1 MPQANSGKNAPH
13 TIVTGIKEVDPQH
26 ALDVPR
32 LEAYLKEQ
40 LDDLTGTLTVKQF
53 RGGQSNPTYHLS
65 DGQRQWVLRR
75 KPPGVLVASAHA
87 VDGEFR
93 IISALNQIDFPVPR
107 ARLLCEDPDVIGT
120 MFFIM
125 DHVEGRVLTDQML
138 PDHTP
143 EQRARVYESQ
153 IATLAA
159 LHQVDYEAIGLGDY
173 GKPGNYFARQIHRW
187 SRQYADSQAGRIPAM
202 EQLMAWLPDNIPSEE
217 STSITH
223 GDYGLNNQ
231 ILHPSEPHVA
241 AVLDWELSTIGH
253 PFGDLTYHL
262 AQRES
267 PNGVFTGSSDD
278 ELRALGIPTTDEYVA
293 RYCELTGR
301 DSVGDLDFYLAF
313 QLFRSAGIMH
323 GIAGRVL
330 AGTAAGEG
338 AKEIGKLAKPLAE
351 QALVHA
357 RKLGA

>member
-1 MPQANSGKNAPH
+1 MPTQPH
-13 TIVTGIKEVDPQH
+13 TIITGIQEVDPQH
-26 ALDVPR
+26 ALDVPT
-32 LEAYLKEQ
+32 LEAYLKGH
-40 LDDLTGTLTVKQF
+40 LDDVTGSLTVKQF

-65 DGQRQWVLRR
+65 DGRKQWVLRR

-87 VDGEFR
+87 VDREYR

-125 DHVEGRVLTDQML
+125 DHVEGRVLTDQLL
-138 PDHTP
+138 PDETP
-143 EQRARVYESQ
+143 AQRTSIYESQ
-153 IATLAA
+153 IQTLAA
-159 LHQVDYEAIGLGDY
+159 LHQVDYAAIGLEDY

-187 SRQYADSQAGRIPAM
+187 GRQYTDSPAERIPAM
-202 EQLMAWLPDNIPSEE
+202 ERLMEWLPENIPTEE

-231 ILHPSEPHVA
+231 ILHPTAPHLA

-267 PNGVFTGSSDD
+267 PNGVFANQSDD
-278 ELRALGIPTTDEYVA
+278 DLRALGIPTTEEYVA

-301 DSVGDLDFYLAF
+301 DGISDLDFYLAF

-323 GIAGRVL
+323 GIAGRVMT
-330 AGTAAGEG
+330 GTAAGEG
-338 AKEIGKLAKPLAE
+338 AEEIGKLARPLAE
-351 QALVHA
+351 QSLVHA